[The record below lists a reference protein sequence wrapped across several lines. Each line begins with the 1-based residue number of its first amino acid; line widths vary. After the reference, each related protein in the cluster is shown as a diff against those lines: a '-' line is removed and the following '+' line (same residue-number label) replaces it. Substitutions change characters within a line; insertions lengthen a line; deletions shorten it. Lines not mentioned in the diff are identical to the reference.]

1 MPRPSVFTPRQHR
14 DIGSTSQHPKGTEN
28 RQAAFME
35 SSASNNGTATAVR
48 EEGVREHRAPLA
60 VLPHISD
67 PVVIVLPVPTPEA
80 EIAPRRLRRR
90 PRQGQWEAIG
100 PSRHKAMPA
109 REYAYMRLKALVLS
123 GRFSPGQRLAEER
136 LSRDLGISRTPIRE
150 ALHKL
155 KSEGLIASLPTR
167 GFAAPRDSQTD
178 AEELVD
184 LRAVLEGYALRVIC
198 DRLTEQQF
206 QRLGEIVRSTEEAVA
221 SRGLCDISRW
231 NARFHDAL
239 HALISDKCRIYQ
251 QLVTLR
257 QYAFR
262 YSEGTQP
269 ERDACRRTAEGH
281 RRILTALRLRDP
293 DLCECAMREHIRSAP
308 RDWSRRER
316 DPFHPRTAED
326 RHERSTDILGLW

>member
-1 MPRPSVFTPRQHR
+1 
-14 DIGSTSQHPKGTEN
+14 
-28 RQAAFME
+28 
-35 SSASNNGTATAVR
+35 
-48 EEGVREHRAPLA
+48 
-60 VLPHISD
+60 
-67 PVVIVLPVPTPEA
+67 
-80 EIAPRRLRRR
+80 
-90 PRQGQWEAIG
+90 
-100 PSRHKAMPA
+100 
-109 REYAYMRLKALVLS
+109 MRLKALVLS
-123 GRFSPGQRLAEER
+123 GRFAPGQRLAEER
-136 LSRDLGISRTPIRE
+136 LSRGLGISRTPIRE

-206 QRLGEIVRSTEEAVA
+206 QRLGEIVRSTEEAVE
-221 SRGLCDISRW
+221 SRCLCDISRW
-231 NARFHDAL
+231 NARFHNAL
-239 HALISDKCRIYQ
+239 HILISDKRRIYQ

-269 ERDACRRTAEGH
+269 ERDGARRTAEGH
-281 RRILTALRLRDP
+281 RWILTALRLRDP

-308 RDWSRRER
+308 RDCSQRDR
-316 DPFHPRTAED
+316 DPFHPRTAEN
-326 RHERSTDILGLW
+326 RHERNTEILGQW